1 VRARVRAGWSLFV
14 LVLVNSY
21 AANLVAFLIKEE
33 PTLFKVNNIEEVVAR
48 KAKICVWQ
56 DSAVGEVMASL
67 FAMLN
72 VVPTSGSDL
81 LLKLRR
87 GECEAAVD
95 YYDSFRIY
103 EGQNARNPCCDLLKR
118 GEVIYPSPAG
128 WAGAGA

>member
-33 PTLFKVNNIEEVVAR
+33 PTLFKVNNIEEAVAR

-56 DSAVGEVMASL
+56 DSAAGEVMASL

-81 LLKLRR
+81 LVKLRR

-103 EGQNARNPCCDLLKR
+103 EGQNAVNPCCDLLKR